1 MRALTIS
8 PAAGSP
14 AAGGT
19 LAVSERPRPDPGPD
33 DVLVR
38 VHGAG
43 VNRADLLQLAGR
55 YPAPP
60 GVPADIPG
68 LEFAGIVESVGS
80 AVATPVP
87 GDRVFGIVGGGAQA
101 EYITVRAD
109 QCATAPAG
117 IDLVEA
123 GGIPEAFITAHDALR
138 TCAGLERGE
147 RVLVHA
153 AGSGVGTAIV
163 QLARAYDCEIAG
175 TARTASK
182 LEQARRLGLD
192 HAIVVP
198 SGDEP
203 LDPKALV
210 AMISDV
216 AGPVDVVVDL
226 VGGEYLSVDVG
237 AAAPRARIVLVGTLA
252 GATATLPIH
261 AVMAKRLSIFGTVL
275 RSRSLA
281 EKAAATEAFATETAR
296 WWDDGTLAPAVDRVI
311 PLADAPSA
319 YDLVASDTT
328 FGRVII
334 DTR

>member
-8 PAAGSP
+8 PGDG
-14 AAGGT
+14 GGT
-19 LAVSERPRPDPGPD
+19 LTVTQRPRPEPGPD

-43 VNRADLLQLAGR
+43 VNRADLMQVGGL

-68 LEFAGIVESVGS
+68 LEFAGIVESIGA
-80 AVATPVP
+80 AVAAPVP
-87 GDRVFGIVGGGAQA
+87 GDRVYGIVGGGAQA
-101 EYITVRAD
+101 EFLAVRAD
-109 QCATAPAG
+109 QCATVPPG

-123 GGIPEAFITAHDALR
+123 GGIPEVFITAHDALR

-153 AGSGVGTAIV
+153 AGSGVGTAVV
-163 QLARAYDCEIAG
+163 QLARAFDCEIAG
-175 TARTASK
+175 TARTAAK
-182 LEQARRLGLD
+182 LERARELGLD

-198 SGDEP
+198 SGTGP
-203 LDPKALV
+203 FDPQTLA
-210 AMISDV
+210 AAISEI
-216 AGPVDVVVDL
+216 AGPIDVVVDL
-226 VGGEYLSVDVG
+226 VGGEYLSTDVG
-237 AAAPRARIVLVGTLA
+237 AAAPRGRIVLVGMLA

-261 AVMAKRLSIFGTVL
+261 AVMGKRLTIVGTVL
-275 RSRSLA
+275 RARSLA

-296 WWDDGTLAPAVDRVI
+296 WWDERTLRPIVDRVI
-311 PLADAPSA
+311 PLDDARSA

-328 FGRVII
+328 FGKVVI